1 MFGRAAT
8 LIVKIINNR
17 GMNKAWL
24 DAVADKLERA
34 SANVL
39 VANGFEAAIAVN
51 TAAHLLR
58 ECETVGE
65 GQNILRNLK
74 AHIKEQR

>member
-17 GMNKAWL
+17 DMNKAWL
-24 DAVADKLERA
+24 DAVADKLEGA
-34 SANVL
+34 SADIL
-39 VANGFEAAIAVN
+39 VAKGFEAAIAVN

-74 AHIKEQR
+74 AHIKEQA

>member
-17 GMNKAWL
+17 EMNEAWL
-24 DAVADKLERA
+24 NSVADKLEKA

-39 VANGFEAAIAVN
+39 VAKGFEAAIAVN

-74 AHIKEQR
+74 AHLEGKN

>member
-17 GMNKAWL
+17 EMNEAWL
-24 DAVADKLERA
+24 NSVADKLEKA

-39 VANGFEAAIAVN
+39 VAKGFEAAIAVN

-74 AHIKEQR
+74 AHLKEQR

>member
-17 GMNKAWL
+17 DMNKAWL
-24 DAVADKLERA
+24 DAVADKLEQA

-39 VANGFEAAIAVN
+39 VTKGFEAAIAVN

-65 GQNILRNLK
+65 GQNIIRNLK
-74 AHIKEQR
+74 AHLKEQR

>member
-1 MFGRAAT
+1 MFGRAAI
-8 LIVKIINNR
+8 LIIKIINNR
-17 GMNKAWL
+17 DMNKAWL

-39 VANGFEAAIAVN
+39 VAKGFEAAIAVN

-74 AHIKEQR
+74 AHLKEQR

>member
-17 GMNKAWL
+17 EMNKTWL
-24 DAVADKLERA
+24 NSVADKLEKV

-39 VANGFEAAIAVN
+39 VAKGFEAAIAVN

-65 GQNILRNLK
+65 GQNIIRNLK
-74 AHIKEQR
+74 AHLKGQR

>member
-17 GMNKAWL
+17 DMNKAWL
-24 DAVADKLERA
+24 DAVADKLEKA

-39 VANGFEAAIAVN
+39 VAKGFEAAIAVN

-58 ECETVGE
+58 KCETVGE
-65 GQNILRNLK
+65 GQNIIRNLK
-74 AHIKEQR
+74 AHLKEQR

>member
-17 GMNKAWL
+17 DMNKAWL
-24 DAVADKLERA
+24 DAVAAKLEQA

-39 VANGFEAAIAVN
+39 VAKGFEAAIAVN

-65 GQNILRNLK
+65 GQNIIRNLK
-74 AHIKEQR
+74 AHLKEQR

>member
-1 MFGRAAT
+1 MFGRVST

-17 GMNKAWL
+17 DMNKAWL
-24 DAVADKLERA
+24 NAVADKLEKA

-39 VANGFEAAIAVN
+39 VAKGFEAAIAVN

-74 AHIKEQR
+74 AHLKGQR